1 MKFTLAFRE
10 PLWYENTY
18 DYGSLTGGRHDSHQR
33 PQTATSL
40 RPMGLS
46 KPQTAADTGTL
57 MDNHRFLLLKVVKGQ
72 HPQHRPPVVGVVIG
86 DTVHNPTD
94 FFGDPSW
101 GLAVIIFH
109 MEKG

>member
-1 MKFTLAFRE
+1 
-10 PLWYENTY
+10 
-18 DYGSLTGGRHDSHQR
+18 
-33 PQTATSL
+33 
-40 RPMGLS
+40 
-46 KPQTAADTGTL
+46 

-109 MEKG
+109 REKG

>member
-1 MKFTLAFRE
+1 
-10 PLWYENTY
+10 
-18 DYGSLTGGRHDSHQR
+18 
-33 PQTATSL
+33 
-40 RPMGLS
+40 MGLS

-109 MEKG
+109 MEKGYGEVCSVGDCGGALENRNPK